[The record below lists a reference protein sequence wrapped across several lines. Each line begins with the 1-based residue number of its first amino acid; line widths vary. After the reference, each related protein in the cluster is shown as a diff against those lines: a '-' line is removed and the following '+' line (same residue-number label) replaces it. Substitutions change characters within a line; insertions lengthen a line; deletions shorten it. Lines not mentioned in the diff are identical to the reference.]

1 MNPVKSFLISGE
13 ITTLHP
19 LIIGLILWALA
30 WSEYDTI
37 FIYFSRPY
45 RWTFYKII
53 LCLSSLNCPFI

>member
-37 FIYFSRPY
+37 FRYFSWPY
-45 RWTFYKII
+45 RWTFYKI
-53 LCLSSLNCPFI
+53 